1 MLQVKIKRES
11 GILFL
16 IILDLHTT
24 NKFHQDIFVSLFKY
38 HIAFHSECCNIMKGC
53 YFEKSCIFYLHLVFL
68 DSTFPINDFT

>member
-1 MLQVKIKRES
+1 MQVKIKRES

-24 NKFHQDIFVSLFKY
+24 NRFHQDIFVSLFIY
-38 HIAFHSECCNIMKGC
+38 HIAFHSECCNIKKGC
-53 YFEKSCIFYLHLVFL
+53 YFGKPCFSYLYLVLL